1 MACLAA
7 HIATVGKAMASNEAV
22 AYPILRKHDVDYILV
37 IFGGLLGY
45 SGYVTSSAIMAWILI
60 TFLRF
65 RHLMQRRH
73 QQVLVDGSNFARC
86 LARRDQGI
94 QLLYHPGRIQG
105 RRSGVST
112 ADADQ
117 IGALIPSVCFVSV
130 QRR

>member
-1 MACLAA
+1 MARLAA

-45 SGYVTSSAIMAWILI
+45 SGYVLFSAILAWILI
-60 TFLRF
+60 TPS
-65 RHLMQRRH
+65 RHLTQRRH
-73 QQVLVDGSNFARC
+73 QQVLVDGSNLTRC

-94 QLLYHPGRIQG
+94 QLLHPPGRVQG
-105 RRSGVST
+105 RRSGVSK

-117 IGALIPSVCFVSV
+117 IGSLIPSVCFVSDP
-130 QRR
+130 RR